1 MAAVHTPPSLRYL
14 CHRSPHGQD
23 GVEQTSSP
31 QRRLEEAEQTK
42 VTVCLHCTPLL
53 PGPRLPPPCG
63 GRNSAQCLL
72 TVLDSTTN
80 GQTGQAREEESK
92 PASGFTVELLRLS
105 QLLRAGPWRHSGGGH
120 VSTPQW
126 ARTGGGA
133 AATRQRDM
141 VSSPRYDMWSPDHS
155 ALAGPRHPPQ
165 TRLGCPRS
173 RGSSSQA
180 PSRWGERPRGEQWGA
195 SENKPRV
202 LRPAL
207 WPHLTG
213 GARWGGS
220 KGPLPGGGEQKTR
233 KGLSHLQSDTRYI

>member
-1 MAAVHTPPSLRYL
+1 M
-14 CHRSPHGQD
+14 SPHRPGQHD
-23 GVEQTSSP
+23 KRTDRAGKRGRIQTSFRFHGGTAAAQP
-31 QRRLEEAEQTK
+31 AAESRPMETQWRGARK
-42 VTVCLHCTPLL
+42 HPSV
-53 PGPRLPPPCG
+53 G
-63 GRNSAQCLL
+63 Q
-72 TVLDSTTN
+72 N
-80 GQTGQAREEESK
+80 G
-92 PASGFTVELLRLS
+92 
-105 QLLRAGPWRHSGGGH
+105 
-120 VSTPQW
+120 
-126 ARTGGGA
+126 GGGA